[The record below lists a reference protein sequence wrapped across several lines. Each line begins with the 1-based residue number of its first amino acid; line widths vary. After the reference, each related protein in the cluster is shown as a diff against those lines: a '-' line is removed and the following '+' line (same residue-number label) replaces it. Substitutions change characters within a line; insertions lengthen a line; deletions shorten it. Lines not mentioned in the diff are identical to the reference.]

1 MKNKVNGFTLIE
13 LLAVIIILG
22 ILMIIMIPSV
32 TTYISD
38 SRKTAYIDTAKQIS
52 TGARNLV
59 NSGKLEVFDVDST
72 YYIPTFCIPTEYS
85 NKSPYGEFTKAFV
98 VVSFNG
104 NDFDYYWESTDSS
117 YIGIPKITKI
127 DDLSLDDIQSNIKE
141 EQIKTDKGLN
151 GASYT
156 KMLNDDCLSF
166 EQAEAKLNFERYVKK
181 LAQNDTAN
189 LKIDLYGN
197 TRYISKNPSNY
208 VKFDDSNKIWRII
221 GVVDGKLKAVDT
233 AMFGNYTI
241 KFASKY
247 DNARLIY
254 SDIDD
259 WKNSIV
265 KEELNTIYYDGLSK
279 KTKSAIVS
287 GVWCIEDSHNNNVTL
302 DVLYQK
308 ERECFKPE
316 YSDKRW
322 EGKVASIYVTDYYI
336 AIASENTNSSTSYSG
351 SSSWLYPGI
360 QYSAWRFNTRGGAVE
375 PTLLPLN
382 GGWIGSAPGSG
393 RHYVLPT
400 VFFSRD
406 LYVKSG
412 NGTKNDPY
420 IVEVE

>member
-1 MKNKVNGFTLIE
+1 METITRMLI
-13 LLAVIIILG
+13 A
-22 ILMIIMIPSV
+22 
-32 TTYISD
+32 
-38 SRKTAYIDTAKQIS
+38 
-52 TGARNLV
+52 
-59 NSGKLEVFDVDST
+59 
-72 YYIPTFCIPTEYS
+72 
-85 NKSPYGEFTKAFV
+85 
-98 VVSFNG
+98 
-104 NDFDYYWESTDSS
+104 
-117 YIGIPKITKI
+117 
-127 DDLSLDDIQSNIKE
+127 
-141 EQIKTDKGLN
+141 
-151 GASYT
+151 
-156 KMLNDDCLSF
+156 
-166 EQAEAKLNFERYVKK
+166 
-181 LAQNDTAN
+181 
-189 LKIDLYGN
+189 
-197 TRYISKNPSNY
+197 
-208 VKFDDSNKIWRII
+208 
-221 GVVDGKLKAVDT
+221 
-233 AMFGNYTI
+233 
-241 KFASKY
+241 
-247 DNARLIY
+247 
-254 SDIDD
+254 
-259 WKNSIV
+259 
-265 KEELNTIYYDGLSK
+265 K